1 MQDVEKRRKAL
12 ENALSKTEDLIDL
25 FSKTVRKD
33 WESEP
38 SKSDFSKTVEKLIP
52 QAVQA
57 SEIPIRHLDE
67 DVRLSTDLNGLKN
80 DCLSCKRCRLCQT
93 RTNTVFGEGCEDRP
107 DVFVVGEGPGET
119 EDKTGRP
126 FTGKAGELLEKMLAA
141 ISLFRTENCYISN
154 VVKCRPPENRDP
166 MPDEKNICGVYLKQQ
181 ILLLRPKAI
190 LCLGKNAANY
200 LTGEDNSSMTQLRG
214 RFFFYE
220 RSIPLISTYHPAAVL
235 RNPELKRPVWEDLKK
250 LATFLNLDIAGGSR

>member
-12 ENALSKTEDLIDL
+12 ENALSKTEDLIDM
-25 FSKTVRKD
+25 FSRTVRKD
-33 WESEP
+33 WEARP
-38 SKSDFSKTVEKLIP
+38 VRSDFSQTVEKLIP
-52 QAVQA
+52 QPRA
-57 SEIPIRHLDE
+57 DE
-67 DVRLSTDLNGLKN
+67 DIRLSTDLNGLKN
-80 DCLSCKRCRLCQT
+80 DCLSCRRCRLCQT

-119 EDKTGRP
+119 EDLTGRP

-141 ISLFRTENCYISN
+141 ISLYRTENCYISN
-154 VVKCRPPENRDP
+154 IVKCRPPQNRDP
-166 MPDEKNICGVYLKQQ
+166 LPDEKNICGVYVKQQ

-190 LCLGKNAANY
+190 LCLGRNAANY
-200 LTGEDNSSMTQLRG
+200 LTEGDNASMAQLRG

-250 LATFLNLDIAGGSR
+250 LANFLNLDIAGGTR

>member
-12 ENALSKTEDLIDL
+12 ENALSKTEDLIDM
-25 FSKTVRKD
+25 FSRTVRKD
-33 WESEP
+33 WEARP
-38 SKSDFSKTVEKLIP
+38 VRSDFSQTVEKLIP
-52 QAVQA
+52 Q
-57 SEIPIRHLDE
+57 PRTDE
-67 DVRLSTDLNGLKN
+67 DIRLSTDLNGLKN
-80 DCLSCKRCRLCQT
+80 DCLSCRRCRLCQT

-119 EDKTGRP
+119 EDLTGRP

-141 ISLFRTENCYISN
+141 ISLYRTENCYISN
-154 VVKCRPPENRDP
+154 VVKCRPPQNRDP
-166 MPDEKNICGVYLKQQ
+166 MPDEKNICGVYVKQQ
-181 ILLLRPKAI
+181 ISLLRPKAI
-190 LCLGKNAANY
+190 LCLGRNAANY
-200 LTGEDNSSMTQLRG
+200 LTGEDNASMTQLRG

-250 LATFLNLDIAGGSR
+250 LANFLNLDIAGGSR

>member
-25 FSKTVRKD
+25 FSRTVRKD

-38 SKSDFSKTVEKLIP
+38 SKSDFSKTVEKLVP
-52 QAVQA
+52 Q
-57 SEIPIRHLDE
+57 SRSDE
-67 DVRLSTDLNGLKN
+67 DIRLSTDLNGLKK
-80 DCLSCKRCRLCQT
+80 DCLSCRRCRLCQT

-119 EDKTGRP
+119 EDLTGRP
-126 FTGKAGELLEKMLAA
+126 FTGKAGELLEKMLGA
-141 ISLFRTENCYISN
+141 ISLSRSENCYISN
-154 VVKCRPPENRDP
+154 VVKCRPPQNRDP
-166 MPDEKNICGVYLKQQ
+166 LPDEKNICGVYVKQQ

-190 LCLGKNAANY
+190 LCLGRNAANY
-200 LTGEDNSSMTQLRG
+200 LTGEDGASMAQLRG

-235 RNPELKRPVWEDLKK
+235 RNPDLKRPVWEDLKK
-250 LATFLNLDIAGGSR
+250 LASFLNLEIAGGGR

>member
-12 ENALSKTEDLIDL
+12 ENAFSKTEDLIDM
-25 FSKTVRKD
+25 FSRTVRKD
-33 WESEP
+33 WEGETA
-38 SKSDFSKTVEKLIP
+38 KSDFSSAVEKIIP
-52 QAVQA
+52 QPR
-57 SEIPIRHLDE
+57 SDE
-67 DVRLSTDLNGLKN
+67 DIRLSIDLNGLKA
-80 DCLSCKRCRLCQT
+80 DCLSCRRCRLCQT

-119 EDKTGRP
+119 EDLTGRP

-141 ISLFRTENCYISN
+141 ISLSRADNCYISN
-154 VVKCRPPENRDP
+154 IVKCRPPQNRDP
-166 MPDEKNICGVYLKQQ
+166 MPDEKNICGVYVRQQ
-181 ILLLRPKAI
+181 ISLLRPKAI
-190 LCLGKNAANY
+190 LCLGRNAANY
-200 LTGEDNSSMTQLRG
+200 LTGEDTASMAQLRG

-250 LATFLNLDIAGGSR
+250 LASFLNLEISGGGR

>member
-12 ENALSKTEDLIDL
+12 ENALSKTEDLINI
-25 FSKTVRKD
+25 FSRTVRKD
-33 WESEP
+33 WEGQTA
-38 SKSDFSKTVEKLIP
+38 KSDFTATVEKLIP
-52 QAVQA
+52 Q
-57 SEIPIRHLDE
+57 PRTDE
-67 DVRLSTDLNGLKN
+67 DIRLSTDLNGLKA
-80 DCLSCKRCRLCQT
+80 DCSSCTRCRLCQT

-119 EDKTGRP
+119 EDLTGRP

-141 ISLFRTENCYISN
+141 ISLYRTENCYISN
-154 VVKCRPPENRDP
+154 VVKCRPPQNRDP
-166 MPDEKNICGVYLKQQ
+166 MPDEKNICGVYVRQQ
-181 ILLLRPKAI
+181 ISLLRPKAI
-190 LCLGKNAANY
+190 LCLGRNAANY
-200 LTGEDNSSMTQLRG
+200 LTGEETASMAQLRG

-250 LATFLNLDIAGGSR
+250 LAAFLNLEIAGGGR

>member
-12 ENALSKTEDLIDL
+12 ENALSKTEDLIDM
-25 FSKTVRKD
+25 FSRTVRKD
-33 WESEP
+33 WEAQP
-38 SKSDFSKTVEKLIP
+38 VRSDFSKTVEKLIP
-52 QAVQA
+52 QPR
-57 SEIPIRHLDE
+57 SDE
-67 DVRLSTDLNGLKN
+67 DIRLSTDLNGLKN
-80 DCLSCKRCRLCQT
+80 DCLSCRRCRLCQT

-119 EDKTGRP
+119 EDLTGRP

-141 ISLFRTENCYISN
+141 ISLYRTENCYISN
-154 VVKCRPPENRDP
+154 IVKCRPPQNRDP
-166 MPDEKNICGVYLKQQ
+166 MPDEKNICGVYVKQQ
-181 ILLLRPKAI
+181 ISLLRPKAI
-190 LCLGKNAANY
+190 LCLGRNAANY
-200 LTGEDNSSMTQLRG
+200 LTGEDNVSMSQLRG

-250 LATFLNLDIAGGSR
+250 LANFLNLDIAGGTR